1 MSLRGTVQA
10 VQGECARW
18 WEREK
23 DRRERWL
30 GEHRYRVRRRRHRR
44 HFCQSLHHFM
54 GMPFESSFGQRNA
67 FIYCSNLAM
76 AVYKL
81 LGVRKVATTRT
92 TPTAMNGGVE
102 RVNHTMAQMLAMV
115 VNERQDD

>member
-1 MSLRGTVQA
+1 MAGGAPLQSSPQKAPQTFLSIATSLYG
-10 VQGECARW
+10 
-18 WEREK
+18 
-23 DRRERWL
+23 D
-30 GEHRYRVRRRRHRR
+30 
-44 HFCQSLHHFM
+44 
-54 GMPFESSFGQRNA
+54 PFESSLSDNGMRF
-67 FIYCSNLAM
+67 CSNLAM